1 MEDLKRT
8 ISLLFR
14 RQGRERMSERDFV
27 LSASMDL
34 RWFPPKEAQRLLD
47 LSVQKGLVT
56 VVEGGVEPTFD
67 LGAVEVPLNFVPT
80 TEVLQDAGDLF
91 ERILDAIARAADAP
105 IKDLAARINW
115 IQDGMGIYVEVA
127 ALLAAREIEVDVSG
141 FYPEVEAR
149 VREGRR

>member
-1 MEDLKRT
+1 MEGLKRT

-14 RQGRERMSERDFV
+14 RKGRERMSEREFV

-67 LGAVEVPLNFVPT
+67 LDAVEVPLNFVPT
-80 TEVLQDAGDLF
+80 TEVLQGTGDLF
-91 ERILDAIARAADAP
+91 ERILDAIARAAAVP
-105 IKDLAARINW
+105 RKDLAARVNG

-127 ALLAAREIEVDVSG
+127 ALLAARELEVDVSG

-149 VREGRR
+149 VREDRR

>member
-56 VVEGGVEPTFD
+56 VVEGDVEPTFD
-67 LGAVEVPLNFVPT
+67 LDAVEVPLNFVPT

-91 ERILDAIARAADAP
+91 ERILDAIAKAATAP
-105 IKDLAARINW
+105 RKDLAARVNGL
-115 IQDGMGIYVEVA
+115 QEGMGIYVEVA
-127 ALLAAREIEVDVSG
+127 ALLAARELEVDVSG